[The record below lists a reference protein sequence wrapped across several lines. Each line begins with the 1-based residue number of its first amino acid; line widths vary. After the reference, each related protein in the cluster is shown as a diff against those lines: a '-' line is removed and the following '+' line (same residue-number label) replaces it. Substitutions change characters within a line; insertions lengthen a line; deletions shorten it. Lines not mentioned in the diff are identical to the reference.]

1 MTGSHGNV
9 IPLAGLA
16 GRGSGKLPQ
25 AEILRTVVG
34 QLDQL
39 GARLQ
44 QFSPQSTWSAQRWMI
59 ASTPFRMRLTSG
71 RNRLGD
77 LANACATGGQGH
89 DRWALELNEA
99 RREAE
104 RRLDDI
110 VKTLHVL
117 LRADTPPI
125 ERQRQTE
132 VFVSARSDLLEV
144 LMDVRHMV
152 AQRLPPEPD
161 PN

>member
-1 MTGSHGNV
+1 MAGNHGNV

-16 GRGSGKLPQ
+16 GGGSGKLPQ
-25 AEILRTVVG
+25 AEILRTVVE

-44 QFSPQSTWSAQRWMI
+44 QFSPQSTWPAQRWMI
-59 ASTPFRMRLTSG
+59 ASTPFRM
-71 RNRLGD
+71 
-77 LANACATGGQGH
+77 
-89 DRWALELNEA
+89 
-99 RREAE
+99 
-104 RRLDDI
+104 RLDDI

-144 LMDVRHMV
+144 LMDIRHMV
-152 AQRLPPEPD
+152 AQRLPAEPD